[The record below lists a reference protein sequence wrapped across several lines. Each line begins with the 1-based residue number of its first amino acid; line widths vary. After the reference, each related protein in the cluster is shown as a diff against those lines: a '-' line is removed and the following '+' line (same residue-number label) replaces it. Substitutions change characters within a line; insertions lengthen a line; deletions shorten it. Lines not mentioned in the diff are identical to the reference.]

1 MVSLPLT
8 QLSTDDLRIKIIS
21 AAGYWTTVDKTK
33 PNTIGNKL
41 FNGPDFKQNVKRFNR
56 DKQPAKFQ
64 ITEINEKKYF
74 TYDNQRNSLL
84 DLDRRIKKNAG
95 LNIFVKDSSFFRV
108 HFFQMFFYR
117 NTYIPDYV
125 VFGLRI
131 LSMKFLLYK
140 ILV

>member
-1 MVSLPLT
+1 MA
-8 QLSTDDLRIKIIS
+8 TDDLRIKIIS
-21 AAGYWTTVDKTK
+21 AAGYWTTADKKK
-33 PNTIGNKL
+33 PNTIDNKL

-56 DKQPAKFQ
+56 DKQPAKFK

-108 HFFQMFFYR
+108 HFFQMFFFTEIR
-117 NTYIPDYV
+117 IFLTMLFSDYV
-125 VFGLRI
+125 YCL
-131 LSMKFLLYK
+131 
-140 ILV
+140 